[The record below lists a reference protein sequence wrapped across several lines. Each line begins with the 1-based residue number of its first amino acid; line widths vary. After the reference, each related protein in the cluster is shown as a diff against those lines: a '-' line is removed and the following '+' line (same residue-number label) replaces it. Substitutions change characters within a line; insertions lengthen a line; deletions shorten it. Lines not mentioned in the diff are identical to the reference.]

1 MHQSVVTPSPSV
13 RSPEE
18 KYLEL
23 LKRCLTRSF
32 DNSYGEIHPFI
43 GSRKRLPFA
52 VTRSLLGRF
61 GLTLAKLHDQSPAI
75 GPTVS
80 TMGETMV
87 GLPRL
92 QNVQDCAMDVITSRV
107 PGDFIEAGVWRG
119 GVTIL
124 MKGILDVYGEKD
136 RTVWVADSFEGLPKP
151 DKDRYPADAND
162 TFWMQDWMSVT
173 QEDVTR
179 YFAQYG
185 LLDERVQFLKGW
197 FKDTLPA
204 APIAC
209 LALLRI
215 DGDMYESTMDVLR
228 ALYPKLSPGGYAIVD
243 DYGSVAGCKAA
254 VDDYRR
260 EHGITAEMT
269 FVRDSQM
276 GCVYWKKA
284 S

>member
-1 MHQSVVTPSPSV
+1 MQASATTSSLPA
-13 RSPEE
+13 RTPEE
-18 KYLEL
+18 KYLDL
-23 LKRCLTRSF
+23 LKRCITRSF

-43 GSRKRLPFA
+43 GSKKRIPYRL
-52 VTRSLLGRF
+52 TREFLGRF
-61 GLTLAKLHDQSPAI
+61 GLTLAKLHDESPAI

-92 QNVQDCAMDVITSRV
+92 QNVQDCALDVIASRI

-124 MKGILDVYGEKD
+124 MKGILDVCGESD
-136 RTVWVADSFEGLPKP
+136 RTVWVADSFEGLPRP
-151 DKDRYPADAND
+151 NAERYPADAQD
-162 TFWMQDWMSVT
+162 TFWTQDWMSVT

-204 APIAC
+204 APISR

-215 DGDMYESTMDVLR
+215 DGDMYESTWEVLEH
-228 ALYPKLSPGGYAIVD
+228 LYPKLSPGGFAIVD
-243 DYGSVAGCKAA
+243 DYGTVPGCKGA

-260 EHGITAEMT
+260 EHGISAEMA
-269 FVRDSQM
+269 FVRDSEM

-284 S
+284 